1 MSDPTKPTA
10 VAQRPPLPIGKIVF
24 DLFLLAVVGTLVVSA
39 LSLRPAA
46 GFVPLLVGIP
56 TTIALLVRLVLD
68 VLRRGKDYR
77 PAVVAQ
83 QEADHELDAEELA
96 TASISDLT
104 RAARAEIEE
113 EGHTTPEEE
122 RRQRIFAVWGIAYVA
137 LSTALTVFILP
148 LPGLHTWFVPVAL
161 VALIVIFR
169 IIRLG
174 WVRAILIS
182 AILTGA
188 MYGLLVLF
196 LGVRL

>member
-1 MSDPTKPTA
+1 MSESTTRPA
-10 VAQRPPLPIGKIVF
+10 SAAERPPIPVGKVVF

-56 TTIALLVRLVLD
+56 TTVALLVRLLLD
-68 VLRRGKDYR
+68 LFRRGKDYR
-77 PAVVAQ
+77 PSVLA
-83 QEADHELDAEELA
+83 EDERELDAEELA

-113 EGHTTPEEE
+113 EGQTSPEED

-137 LSTALTVFILP
+137 LSTVLTVFILP

-161 VALIVIFR
+161 VALVVIFR

-174 WVRAILIS
+174 WLRAILIS